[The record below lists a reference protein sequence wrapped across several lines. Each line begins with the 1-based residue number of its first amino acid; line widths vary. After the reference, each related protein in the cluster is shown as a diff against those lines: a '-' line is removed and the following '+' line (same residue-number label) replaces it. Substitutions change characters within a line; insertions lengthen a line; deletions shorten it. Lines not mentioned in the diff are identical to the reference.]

1 MTFEKED
8 LEKILPH
15 RNKMVLLTR
24 VPEFDIERG
33 IIKTEYNVT
42 PDCIFYEEGRGMPD
56 WATFEV
62 MAQSIS
68 ALTGITDLLNG
79 HPQRAGCLLSVAGFK
94 SSRDYF
100 TSGSTLCVTAVE
112 EYKDLESSIYR
123 YNCTLTLKGEEEPCT
138 SSVVT
143 VMQVT
148 DMASLVRD

>member
-24 VPEFDIERG
+24 VPEFDIEHG
-33 IIKTEYNVT
+33 IIKTEFNVEDT
-42 PDCIFYEEGRGMPD
+42 CIFYEEGRGMPN

-68 ALTGITDLLNG
+68 ALTGITDLLNNR
-79 HPQRAGCLLSVAGFK
+79 PQRAGCLLSVAGFK

-100 TSGSTLCVTAVE
+100 EAGDTLCVTAVE
-112 EYKDLESSIYR
+112 EYKDLEANIYR
-123 YNCTLTLKGEEEPCT
+123 YNCSLTLKGEGEPCT
-138 SSVVT
+138 SSIVT